1 MEPRSDHCSLHPFH
15 RRDNAGQAERPHGEV
30 VVLRLSGP
38 LAGHS
43 SSVVVPFLLPD
54 IPVVA
59 WWPDIAPAVPA
70 QDPLGQLA
78 IRRITDATNGVEP
91 FPPASVLEPW
101 NEVTT
106 RTIQKKYPLCGV
118 TYDLA
123 FTSFG
128 AYTGTSLGEATTAHD
143 YLTFVVDSKGGGGQ
157 KVIANHDYLAL
168 PKGKVLDEAQ
178 KGAAL
183 IGF

>member
-1 MEPRSDHCSLHPFH
+1 MAITSPPPFAAGFTTFAEA
-15 RRDNAGQAERPHGEV
+15 RANGSFTPSPGTGGPGTAPFWVPIQNNGLATTGKLKYADPSSNGASATVANANCKNTEY
-30 VVLRLSGP
+30 
-38 LAGHS
+38 
-43 SSVVVPFLLPD
+43 
-54 IPVVA
+54 
-59 WWPDIAPAVPA
+59 
-70 QDPLGQLA
+70 
-78 IRRITDATNGVEP
+78 TNGVEP

-168 PKGKVLDEAQ
+168 PKGKVLTEAES
-178 KGAAL
+178 GATKIAS
-183 IGF
+183 GSPF